1 MNDRPVHR
9 AWLLPAVAGAVVTV
23 AVVALLHLV
32 ADDEPDALPR
42 TSVDPAAASPTPT
55 SAAGNVPDGGGTATF
70 DGLHLRG
77 DGLDMVDFGASEQ
90 DAVATLTDVL
100 GPPDEES
107 DEPCEDEPERPSHW
121 VRWADLTVRTDGRS
135 FVGYIEGVHFP
146 PGPTAFDFGTPRG
159 LSPGDPLD
167 RARKLYGNL
176 RLQPD
181 PEGQGGAEI
190 FTVKDPAGTPSI
202 SGVVEA
208 AGDEKTVASIFAG
221 ELC

>member
-1 MNDRPVHR
+1 MNDRHL

-32 ADDEPDALPR
+32 VDEPDALPR
-42 TSVDPAAASPTPT
+42 TSVEPAAVSPTPT
-55 SAAGNVPDGGGTATF
+55 SSTEDDAPDGGATATF

-77 DGLDMVDFGASEQ
+77 DGLDMVDFGASEE

-100 GPPDEES
+100 GPPDEEV
-107 DEPCEDEPERPSHW
+107 DEPCEDQPQRQSHW
-121 VRWADLTVRTDGRS
+121 VRWADLSVRTDGRT

-146 PGPTAFDFGTPRG
+146 PGPTAFDFGTLRG
-159 LSPGDPLD
+159 LSPGDALD
-167 RARKLYGNL
+167 RARKLYGEL
-176 RLQPD
+176 RLNPD

-190 FTVKDPAGTPSI
+190 FKVKDPAGTPSI
-202 SGVVEA
+202 SAVVES
-208 AGDEKTVASIFAG
+208 AGDEQTVASIFAG